1 MNGHVAT
8 APCSSE
14 KLIEAI
20 VVPAI
25 NALKNITKYQMV
37 LDSLRYCGAFCTNL
51 AQRYPMQPDK
61 NYGILLR
68 LLE

>member
-14 KLIEAI
+14 KLTVAI

-25 NALKNITKYQMV
+25 KILKNIIKYQV
-37 LDSLRYCGAFCTNL
+37 TLDSLRYCGAFCTNL
-51 AQRYPMQPDK
+51 AQRYPMQPGE
-61 NYGILLR
+61 NHGIL
-68 LLE
+68 